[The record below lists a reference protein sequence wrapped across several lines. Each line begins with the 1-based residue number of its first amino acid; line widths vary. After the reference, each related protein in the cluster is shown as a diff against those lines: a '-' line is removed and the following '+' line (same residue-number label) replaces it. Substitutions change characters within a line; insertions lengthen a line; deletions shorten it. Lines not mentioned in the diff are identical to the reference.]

1 MLFASASL
9 SNEIISLNFLSG
21 YSDKAEVYYKRH
33 KVEIFVMWLVLFS
46 CESRFNGLTITNACT
61 SIPWAQLHLF
71 SLQTDYS
78 LVAFMHFFVCVL
90 FSFFC
95 NLLIFM
101 ILFFFCLLSFFSSFF
116 FFCISIWICPSY
128 LLFLPLKTTTKTNN
142 LLLFSSRLYLFY
154 LLYFPLIYFVFFF
167 SFNSSSPLLPPCRL
181 S

>member
-116 FFCISIWICPSY
+116 FFVYPFGFALHTYCFFHLKQQQKQTTYFCLVQDFIYSISSI
-128 LLFLPLKTTTKTNN
+128 
-142 LLLFSSRLYLFY
+142 
-154 LLYFPLIYFVFFF
+154 FP
-167 SFNSSSPLLPPCRL
+167 
-181 S
+181 